1 MSDGSSTNS
10 SRVLLT
16 PSETV
21 ATPSATLLDISQQ
34 GCEGL
39 GASNSPLSELGVS
52 DAALPMELDT
62 NHMPDVTLP
71 FQQPYVDEN
80 TYQHVG
86 YQTGWTTNDGEYT
99 GFQYAGGS
107 LPQPINR
114 AQSFSDDM
122 DLAMNLEFFDNHTH
136 RMLAAFN
143 QAFPPEEQ
151 NHPTIQSIDKPRYV
165 PWPPGL
171 PLPWSPEVL
180 NWEHI
185 ERSPGP
191 QKLLYE
197 PAMDFY
203 PQSQALRRGPENNI
217 DPPPPPDPVGP
228 PTQMVDRNG
237 RLSGK
242 TANAGRGGRRH
253 QPLNSHS
260 RQNAKIIRQAQ
271 GQCWSCILQRNP
283 CHFKTKL
290 DVICAGCTKKRMPSL
305 LPICLRIRLQ
315 ELTRDFIPASLADL
329 RDTMRLRAFA
339 RARIHCW
346 LDNHFEVCIMWAHE
360 FRPIKVGV
368 TEIEPEGTS
377 LLLQNQ
383 YRLNLLTNQYDL
395 FQAPSP
401 PLGIQLMFVRE
412 WRVRLDGYLEEIIRG
427 SFGRFPAICFRG
439 DECRV
444 EKDFLIPIFNYH
456 EAVTGREKALVHQAL
471 KLVLLTFI
479 MTHSLTIVEDTKE
492 FVYKQLRN
500 KPKNPFGNHTCAR
513 LLNKQI
519 KYLLSTLHEDV
530 LRDVLNRVQDTLR
543 HSKRK
548 DLWAPLFASIVI
560 LAMTIESLE
569 VTVRCKAETD
579 KQEGTIDQDD
589 RKADEEIARMDDR
602 FDLLRRLFHQGYRTL
617 LPKGFN
623 PLRDLTD
630 RSQLVDNASRTLAAK
645 AGNIVMQ
652 YYDFLVARQVL
663 GPPTTT
669 SNPQTARLIAQFLLC
684 FSPPVEQNQPQPAVA
699 ASAQ

>member
-10 SRVLLT
+10 SHVLLT

-21 ATPSATLLDISQQ
+21 ATPSVTLLDISQQ
-34 GCEGL
+34 GCEDL

-52 DAALPMELDT
+52 DATLPMELDT
-62 NHMPDVTLP
+62 NHMPDVTLS
-71 FQQPYVDEN
+71 FQQPHVDEN

-86 YQTGWTTNDGEYT
+86 YQTGWTTNDG
-99 GFQYAGGS
+99 
-107 LPQPINR
+107 LPQPIYR
-114 AQSFSDDM
+114 AQSSSYDM
-122 DLAMNLEFFDNHTH
+122 DLTMDPEFFDNHTH

-143 QAFPPEEQ
+143 QAFPPGQ
-151 NHPTIQSIDKPRYV
+151 QTHPTTQSIDKPRYV

-191 QKLLYE
+191 QELLYE

-203 PQSQALRRGPENNI
+203 PQSQALRHGHMSVLSPDFVMELDKNGSFGLDAQLNGESLPENNI

-228 PTQMVDRNG
+228 PTQM
-237 RLSGK
+237 
-242 TANAGRGGRRH
+242 A
-253 QPLNSHS
+253 
-260 RQNAKIIRQAQ
+260 
-271 GQCWSCILQRNP
+271 
-283 CHFKTKL
+283 KL
-290 DVICAGCTKKRMPSL
+290 DGICIGCKKKRMSTL
-305 LPICLRIRLQ
+305 LSFCFRLRLP

-329 RDTMRLRAFA
+329 RDTKRLDAFVN
-339 RARIHCW
+339 ARIRRW
-346 LDNHFEVCIMWAHE
+346 LDNHFEVYITWGHQ

-401 PLGIQLMFVRE
+401 PLGIQLMSVGK

-427 SFGRFPAICFRG
+427 SFRRFPAICFRG
-439 DECRV
+439 DDCRV
-444 EKDFLIPIFNYH
+444 EKDFLIPIFDYH
-456 EAVTGREKALVHQAL
+456 EAATGRGKGLVHQAL

-530 LRDVLNRVQDTLR
+530 LRDVLNKVQDALR

-548 DLWAPLFASIVI
+548 DLWAPLFASMVI
-560 LAMTIESLE
+560 LAMTTESLE
-569 VTVRCKAETD
+569 VTVRCKEETD

-589 RKADEEIARMDDR
+589 RKADKEIARMDKR

-630 RSQLVDNASRTLAAK
+630 RSQLVDNASQTLAAK
-645 AGNIVMQ
+645 ASNIVMQ
-652 YYDFLVARQVL
+652 YPRQVL

-684 FSPPVEQNQPQPAVA
+684 FSPPVEQNKPQPAAA